1 MATKRYDK
9 DYKVQAVKL
18 INEVGMTKAVKELGV
33 SASTM
38 RGWVNAAKQGM
49 LDLGEGSYT
58 PQNAMS
64 LAEEIQ
70 SLRKQNKELIKANKR
85 LQEENE
91 ILADATAFFAASR
104 RKSERTSN

>member
-18 INEVGMTKAVKELGV
+18 INEVGMTKATKELGV

-49 LDLGEGSYT
+49 LDLGEGAYT
-58 PQNAMS
+58 PQHAMS

-104 RKSERTSN
+104 RKSEKMSD